1 MKWLLNLG
9 AECRQNLLS
18 GSFYTQLAAAEH
30 PDDVRGWVRQ
40 LYYQSSDFTAALA
53 IALYNV
59 PGLSVSIMLRT
70 ARHRGSRPRLAAAR
84 LDVQTRIPAAGRK
97 DEFHH
102 LCNLWEQD
110 NQHLSVKMAT

>member
-18 GSFYTQLAAAEH
+18 GSFYTQLAAAEP

-53 IALYNV
+53 MRYTICRDFRYQSCFAQHATEELQHPRTSDNNV
-59 PGLSVSIMLRT
+59 VTI
-70 ARHRGSRPRLAAAR
+70 
-84 LDVQTRIPAAGRK
+84 
-97 DEFHH
+97 
-102 LCNLWEQD
+102 
-110 NQHLSVKMAT
+110 

>member
-1 MKWLLNLG
+1 MKWLFNLG

-53 IALYNV
+53 MRYTMCRDFRYQSCFAQHATDEADHAPL
-59 PGLSVSIMLRT
+59 
-70 ARHRGSRPRLAAAR
+70 R
-84 LDVQTRIPAAGRK
+84 LDWMYK
-97 DEFHH
+97 HEFQQPGEKPTSIT
-102 LCNLWEQD
+102 CGTCGSKITN
-110 NQHLSVKMAT
+110 T

>member
-53 IALYNV
+53 MRYTML

-84 LDVQTRIPAAGRK
+84 LTVLVSIDSGM
-97 DEFHH
+97 
-102 LCNLWEQD
+102 NY
-110 NQHLSVKMAT
+110 